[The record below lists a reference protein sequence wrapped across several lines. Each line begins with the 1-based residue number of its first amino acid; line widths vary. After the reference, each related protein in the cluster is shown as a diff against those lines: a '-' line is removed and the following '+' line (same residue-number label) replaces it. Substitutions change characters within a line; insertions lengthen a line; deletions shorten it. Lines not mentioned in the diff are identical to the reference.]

1 MLSMDDYCHIVF
13 YLKELNAKMSKQK
26 LQAKSKIASLKKEL
40 DEAKRV
46 ESDVLERV
54 SDLLK

>member
-1 MLSMDDYCHIVF
+1 MDDYCHIVF

-40 DEAKRV
+40 EEAKRV